1 MTFELSESQTT
12 VREQAR
18 RLAAQVAAQAG
29 GIDAS
34 TTVPA
39 DAVAEAAP
47 LLAAEPLTM
56 AIALEELAKASAAFA
71 LKAASPTSDL
81 RLQLSGLRGAPDVA
95 HVPQAQLV
103 LTAVTL
109 GIGSAALTAALEAL
123 KAHAPGSAQEVD
135 KPHWVVADAATEL
148 DAARLL
154 TYQAAQTGAEA
165 DVAIARLMATAAAD
179 RAVAA
184 ALRIVGADGLQP
196 GARLERLARDAR
208 AIALVLGG
216 EEQQRAVAA
225 AGLLPSSS

>member
-1 MTFELSESQTT
+1 MTFELSESQIT
-12 VREQAR
+12 VRDAAR
-18 RLAAQVAAQAG
+18 RLAAQVAGQAG

-39 DAVAEAAP
+39 DRVAEAAP
-47 LLAAEPLTM
+47 LVGADPLTM
-56 AIALEELAKASAAFA
+56 MVALEELAAASAAFA
-71 LKAASPTSDL
+71 LAAVAPAAEE

-95 HVPQAQLV
+95 RVPHVQLV

-109 GIGSAALTAALEAL
+109 GIGRAALTTALEAL
-123 KAHAPGSAQEVD
+123 KAHAPGNAQEVD

-154 TYQAAQTGAEA
+154 AYQAAQTGAEA
-165 DVAIARLMATAAAD
+165 DVAVARLMATAAAD

-184 ALRIVGADGLQP
+184 ALRIVGAEGVEP

-208 AIALVLGG
+208 AIAFVLGG

-225 AGLLPSSS
+225 GGLLPSS